1 LSRSRLAAIGALTGD
16 SGSAAV
22 DFLGFGLPTVLVALL
37 VMQLLLAGYVK
48 NIALDAA
55 AEGAAQ
61 AAAADGTLA
70 AGVSRANDVMR
81 VAAPWAKT
89 RVTATTI
96 AVAGSAASSLTV
108 TALPSF
114 VIFGLYEVSAEDWSI
129 NEVGH

>member
-1 LSRSRLAAIGALTGD
+1 MFRSRPATTVAWPCD

-61 AAAADGTLA
+61 ASAADGTLA
-70 AGVSRANDVMR
+70 AGAARANAVMR
-81 VAAPWAKT
+81 AAAPWAKS

-96 AVAGSAASSLTV
+96 AVAGDAASSLTV
-108 TALPSF
+108 TAFPSF
-114 VIFGLYEVSAEDWSI
+114 VMFGLYEVSAEDWSI
-129 NEVGH
+129 NEIGH

>member
-1 LSRSRLAAIGALTGD
+1 LSRFRAATTGALTSD
-16 SGSAAV
+16 AGSAAV

-61 AAAADGTLA
+61 ASSADGTLA
-70 AGVSRANDVMR
+70 AGVSRANAVMR
-81 VAAPWAKT
+81 AAAPWAKT

-96 AVAGSAASSLTV
+96 AVAGDAASSLTV
-108 TALPSF
+108 TAVPSF
-114 VIFGLYEVSAEDWSI
+114 VMFGLYEVSAEDWSI
-129 NEVGH
+129 NEIGH

>member
-1 LSRSRLAAIGALTGD
+1 LSRSRAAITVASTSD
-16 SGSAAV
+16 AGSAAI

-61 AAAADGTLA
+61 ASAADGSLA
-70 AGVSRANDVMR
+70 AGVSRANAVMR
-81 VAAPWAKT
+81 AAAPWAKT

-96 AVAGSAASSLTV
+96 AVAGAAASSLTV
-108 TALPSF
+108 TAVPSF
-114 VIFGLYEVSAEDWSI
+114 VMFGLYEVSAEDWSI
-129 NEVGH
+129 NEIGH